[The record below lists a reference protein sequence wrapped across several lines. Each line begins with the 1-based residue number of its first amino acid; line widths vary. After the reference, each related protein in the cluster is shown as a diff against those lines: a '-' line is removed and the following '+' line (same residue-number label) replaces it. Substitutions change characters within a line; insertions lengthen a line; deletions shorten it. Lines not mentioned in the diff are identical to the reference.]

1 MKNKLWMRKIKVTLT
16 SMIPYENGKYGV
28 MVFGDDTTDP
38 KFITSE
44 VKLENPS
51 ITING
56 KKTAA
61 SLQDNGVVV
70 ITNLSYSTIAKMT
83 LYKFFLIKI
92 EIGYQ
97 DNNFVEIFNGEVSYI
112 SQKIYSKH
120 DTETYIT
127 YASHLVAAYSQNRIN
142 FTANS
147 GITLYTC
154 IQQISMLSGLPAE
167 NISEELKKI
176 TLTMDENYSG
186 SASSL
191 IEKIMSENK
200 SFTLST
206 DGTNGTVIDITTVK
220 DKRVI
225 VIDNKNIPI
234 GSGNPTLSSGGV
246 DITLIPTCNFKVGDI
261 LKLDNA
267 MLNIAISSPENV
279 GSTFNQNYLDKNG
292 LYMIYYIEYT
302 FQNRGDQFQYNVK
315 ARALD
320 VIQSMT
326 GGI

>member
-147 GITLYTC
+147 GINLYTC

-200 SFTLST
+200 NFTLS
-206 DGTNGTVIDITTVK
+206 I
-220 DKRVI
+220 
-225 VIDNKNIPI
+225 
-234 GSGNPTLSSGGV
+234 
-246 DITLIPTCNFKVGDI
+246 
-261 LKLDNA
+261 
-267 MLNIAISSPENV
+267 
-279 GSTFNQNYLDKNG
+279 
-292 LYMIYYIEYT
+292 
-302 FQNRGDQFQYNVK
+302 
-315 ARALD
+315 
-320 VIQSMT
+320 
-326 GGI
+326 